1 MSSSCVPPKPSP
13 PCQSLTS
20 LTYAYHLW
28 LWHLYLDSHIETMF
42 KSCQAFLP
50 PIHHTCTDLSICMA
64 TIPPQAFPLH
74 LKDCKSFSCSVINA
88 AGQNTAAEAL
98 DPALCWVPS
107 SLTPCE
113 LLSSSGHTAGPVL
126 YSDSIPS
133 PNRHQCLA
141 SSCLPLIP
149 LGNRGSYKYLQGV
162 NCSLPKSNY
171 SSLWCYQKKKKVLLD
186 FALLLIKLPH
196 LLSSYRKHF
205 KHSFWRKP
213 FAWFKTLRTSKM
225 LFYYFNLE
233 NLGRHFP

>member
-1 MSSSCVPPKPSP
+1 MWAARVPPKPSP

-113 LLSSSGHTAGPVL
+113 LLSSSRHTAGPVL

-171 SSLWCYQKKKKVLLD
+171 SSLWCYQKKKSSPWLCTPFNKTSPFTVFLQETLQTFILKETFCLIQNAED
-186 FALLLIKLPH
+186 FKNVILLL
-196 LLSSYRKHF
+196 
-205 KHSFWRKP
+205 
-213 FAWFKTLRTSKM
+213 
-225 LFYYFNLE
+225 
-233 NLGRHFP
+233 